1 MYNKMYWSSTP
12 IDDLRLILLIQ
23 KKIIS
28 FELFMKD
35 DMINARHL
43 ILGLDPQ
50 FAQVEELFDSA
61 GFLW

>member
-1 MYNKMYWSSTP
+1 MDTE
-12 IDDLRLILLIQ
+12 
-23 KKIIS
+23 KIIS